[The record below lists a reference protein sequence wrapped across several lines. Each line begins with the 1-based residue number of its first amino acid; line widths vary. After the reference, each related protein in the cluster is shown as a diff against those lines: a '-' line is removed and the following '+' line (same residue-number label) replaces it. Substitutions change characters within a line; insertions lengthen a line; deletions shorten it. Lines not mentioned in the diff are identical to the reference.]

1 MSAGLLVLLHVTD
14 RLQNILDD
22 MDLSLIAFIVTF
34 VSMLT
39 SALVFPFALKFAL
52 KHDIVDH
59 PNARKLQRSPVPVF
73 GGVIVFSGIFVGT
86 VVLQLFFKSE
96 ILIWILVSLM
106 AMMIIGTW
114 DDIKGLSAGLRLV
127 VEIVLVGSFIAI
139 TGVYIDNFHG
149 LWGLYQLDPWFAIPF
164 SIFAGVGT
172 INAVNMIDGVD
183 GYSSGYGMLAFLCFA
198 VAFHS
203 TWAPTMVCLT
213 LIAGGALIPF
223 FLHNV
228 FGKRSRMFI
237 GDGGTL
243 MLGMLLTVLAFGA
256 MSSKVGL
263 SDLETSGVSIPAFAL
278 AVGCIPIFDAL
289 RVMTL
294 RMLHG
299 KSPMKADKSHLHH
312 LFIDMGFSH
321 LGAALFIIS
330 LNILVILAWLLSW
343 YLGASIDMQL
353 YLVIAM
359 ALLATVGVYNV
370 MRAQQNGGPVD
381 EEGYPEGSALWHL
394 FCRLGAWTHKEDK
407 RGWLVMRYL
416 MDYPLLGHGFKVKC
430 GNREK
435 S

>member
-1 MSAGLLVLLHVTD
+1 
-14 RLQNILDD
+14 
-22 MDLSLIAFIVTF
+22 MDLSLIAFIVTL
-34 VSMLT
+34 VAMLT
-39 SALVFPFALKFAL
+39 SAMVFPFALKFAL
-52 KHDIVDH
+52 KHNIVDQ

-86 VVLQLFFKSE
+86 IVLQLFFDSE
-96 ILIWILVSLM
+96 ILTWILVSLL

-114 DDIKGLSAGLRLV
+114 DDIKGLSAVLRLV
-127 VEIVLVGSFIAI
+127 VEIILVGCFIAI

-149 LWGLYQLDPWFAIPF
+149 VWGLYQLDPWFAIPF

-198 VAFHS
+198 IAFHS
-203 TWAPTMVCLT
+203 TWVPTMVCLT
-213 LIAGGALIPF
+213 MIAGGALLPF

-228 FGKRSRMFI
+228 FGVRSRMFI

-256 MSSKVGL
+256 LSSKGGL
-263 SDLETSGVSIPAFAL
+263 SNLEANGVSIPAFTL

-294 RMLHG
+294 RMSHG

-321 LGAALFIIS
+321 LGAALFILF

-343 YLGASIDMQL
+343 YLGASMNLQIC
-353 YLVIAM
+353 LVVSM

-381 EEGYPEGSALWHL
+381 EEGYPEGTALWHL
-394 FCRLGAWTHKEDK
+394 FCRLGEWTHKEDK
-407 RGWLVMRYL
+407 RGWRVMRYL
-416 MDYPLLGHGFKVKC
+416 MDYPLLGQGFKVCKKVK
-430 GNREK
+430 R
-435 S
+435 